1 MGSYIIVS
9 EATKTARLPIRVPF
23 DLKVRCKGD
32 YYKWSRLALS
42 MWNEIAGILQGAS
55 TECVPTAPRE
65 FRTKVF
71 FHPGLD
77 LSLPVY
83 I

>member
-1 MGSYIIVS
+1 M
-9 EATKTARLPIRVPF
+9 EPACPF
-23 DLKVRCKGD
+23 DVEWERRD
-32 YYKWSRLALS
+32 PT
-42 MWNEIAGILQGAS
+42 GAS
-55 TECVPTAPRE
+55 TEYVPTAPRE
-65 FRTKVF
+65 FRTKGF